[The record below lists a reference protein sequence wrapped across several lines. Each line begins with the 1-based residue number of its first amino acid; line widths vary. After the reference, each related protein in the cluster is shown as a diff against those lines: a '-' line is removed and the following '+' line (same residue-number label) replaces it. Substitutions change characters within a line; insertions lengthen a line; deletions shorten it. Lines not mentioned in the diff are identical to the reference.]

1 MVQRRTIG
9 IAILAVAL
17 VAVLLAGGLFVLGE
31 SFYEDSYSSEYSYDV
46 RMTTNGTLSNATIL
60 VPVPVQDGE
69 VTVTGPIDDG
79 DYYSQP
85 EAFSNR
91 IVETD
96 RGPMLEVSV
105 DEFVVEPE
113 YYRFVEDGDVGR
125 TERITADEYDP
136 DDPDTFVRDRQ
147 SYELTL
153 RIESDE
159 SIETRDPI
167 GTEPV
172 LEPRVDAT
180 ETTCLDGAERCYE
193 YAGLVYAE
201 YDAEPSTEVSI
212 RVSHGGENSWW
223 VGGWSGNWYGDEV
236 RIDLVGPQA
245 DWMSASG
252 ELEAGRGSY
261 R

>member
-1 MVQRRTIG
+1 MVHRRTLG
-9 IAILAVAL
+9 IALVTATLVVA
-17 VAVLLAGGLFVLGE
+17 LLAGGLFVLGE
-31 SFYEDSYSSEYSYDV
+31 RFAQDSYTSEYSYDV
-46 RMTTNGTLSNATIL
+46 QLTTNGTLSNATVL
-60 VPVPVQDGE
+60 VPVPVQDGD
-69 VTVTGPIDDG
+69 VTVRGAIDDG

-85 EAFSNR
+85 EAFSTR

-125 TERITADEYDP
+125 TERIPAGEYDP

-159 SIETRDPI
+159 SIETRDPV
-167 GTEPV
+167 GSEPV
-172 LEPRVDAT
+172 LEPRLDAT

-201 YDAEPSTEVSI
+201 YDADPATEVSI
-212 RVSHGGENSWW
+212 RVSHRGENSWW
-223 VGGWSGNWYGDEV
+223 AGGWSGNWYADEV
-236 RIDLVGPQA
+236 RVDLVGPQA
-245 DWMSASG
+245 DWTSASG